1 MKLFCGLVLGAASLA
16 LAAANPQL
24 KQVNTVYILAMTGGM
39 DQFLANQ
46 ITSSG
51 IFQVVTDP
59 KKADAIIT
67 DRLGESFETKLNEL
81 YPPPAPP
88 AAVPTPD
95 EEKKAS
101 GSDKKNGIDFGAGV
115 QRVNAGSR
123 GRGNIFVVDRKSRSV
138 LWSIFEPPK
147 DSTPGELSKTAG
159 KVVKH
164 LKIDLSDKK
173 QPTE

>member
-1 MKLFCGLVLGAASLA
+1 MKLFCGLVLCACILA
-16 LAAANPQL
+16 FAVVNPQL

-46 ITSSG
+46 ITASG

-67 DRLGESFETKLNEL
+67 DRLGETFESKLTEL
-81 YPPPAPP
+81 FPPPAP
-88 AAVPTPD
+88 AAPPPN
-95 EEKKAS
+95 EEKKA
-101 GSDKKNGIDFGAGV
+101 DKKTGMDFGTGV
-115 QRVNAGSR
+115 QRVNAGAR
-123 GRGNIFVVDRKSRSV
+123 GKGNLFIVDRKSRSV

-147 DSTPGELSKTAG
+147 DSTPGELSKTAE

-164 LKIDLSDKK
+164 LKNDLTDKK
-173 QPTE
+173 QPSE